1 MHKWVWYPAIASI
14 LLGATASVG
23 ATELYRYINDKGVTV
38 LDRSVPPQYVSRGY
52 EVLDKDGRVKQVVPA
67 APTPEERHAMRAA
80 EQEQQRQRNADATL
94 LRLYSSVADLDRAH
108 SRQVQQIES
117 LIATAEGGL
126 LALESQRDDIRARAA
141 NQERAGREVD
151 ARLLRQLDDIKAE
164 RQRLERQIANQRGEI
179 ESVNEAFASRRERLV
194 KLLSEG

>member
-1 MHKWVWYPAIASI
+1 MYKWVWYPAIASI
-14 LLGATASVG
+14 LLGATTGVG

-67 APTPEERHAMRAA
+67 APTPEERNAMRAA

-108 SRQVQQIES
+108 SRQIQQIES

-151 ARLLRQLDDIKAE
+151 ERLLRQLDDLE
-164 RQRLERQIANQRGEI
+164 VEQQRLERQIASQRVEI
-179 ESVNEAFASRRERLV
+179 ESVNRAFASRRERLV
-194 KLLSEG
+194 KLLPED